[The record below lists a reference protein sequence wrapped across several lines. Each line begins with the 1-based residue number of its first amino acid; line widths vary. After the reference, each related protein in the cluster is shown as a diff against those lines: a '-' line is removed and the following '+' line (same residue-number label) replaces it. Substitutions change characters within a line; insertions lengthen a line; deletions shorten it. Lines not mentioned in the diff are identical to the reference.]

1 MIPFHTFRCT
11 LHVSTVV
18 MDYTKYFSNWKELPE
33 KYSANQ
39 ILLPSLVHT
48 RVTRGQP
55 LSTLTFWHHSLCHPG
70 PRIGGNGVTVNVA
83 LPAFNCQSVAEAQN
97 AQLCS
102 TIICL
107 AEVAIYARSW
117 GSHDDP
123 KRKQPQHHLSRGLL
137 TLTPNLIPDAVES
150 VKGNSTNHPSL
161 LTALVPIVT
170 VMLIEMWC
178 FQTQLQD
185 LSA

>member
-1 MIPFHTFRCT
+1 MVPFHTFRCT
-11 LHVSTVV
+11 LHVSTVA

-33 KYSANQ
+33 KYSENR

-48 RVTRGQP
+48 RVTRRQR

-117 GSHDDP
+117 GGHDDP
-123 KRKQPQHHLSRGLL
+123 KRKQPQHHLSHGLL

-170 VMLIEMWC
+170 EMLIEMWC